1 MANSVLA
8 SFASLVRYNNGFFK
22 SDRQAAFLRSFLN
35 ADQKVEDLYE
45 TRTISQRITYTCD
58 DRGII
63 SVEKHNLAAP
73 RAKSRVTWERTEA
86 GKVTAQ
92 DVAEI
97 KRIQRLLRDFTERLD
112 SRDAAY
118 ASGEYTAGEALYR
131 ASRETNLADIDAVKQ
146 KLRVFGL

>member
-1 MANSVLA
+1 MSNSVFA

-22 SDRQAAFLRSFLN
+22 SDRQATFLRSFLN
-35 ADQKVEDLYE
+35 ADQKIEDLYE

-73 RAKSRVTWERTEA
+73 RAKSRVTWERSEA

-92 DVAEI
+92 DAVEI
-97 KRIQRLLRDFTERLD
+97 KRLQRLLCDFTERLD
-112 SRDAAY
+112 SRDVAY
-118 ASGEYTAGEALYR
+118 ASGKYSSGEALYH
-131 ASRETNLADIDAVKQ
+131 AARETNLEDIAAVKE